1 MLGDQNP
8 AGPRRHAT
16 RLGHRSLL
24 QVPKIR
30 ELPLGLKVVA
40 RRRSSLGRTTL
51 LLRQRYLR
59 SSLGR
64 TALLLR
70 QRHAQ
75 CCSGSVISEA
85 LRDGS
90 VSSLA
95 CVAVVCFFSQTTFV
109 VGSVN

>member
-1 MLGDQNP
+1 MLGDENP

-30 ELPLGLKVVA
+30 ELPLGLKVVV

-85 LRDGS
+85 LRDGALRE
-90 VSSLA
+90 VVAQRCDAAPNLA
-95 CVAVVCFFSQTTFV
+95 
-109 VGSVN
+109 GSE